1 MGGMALN
8 RVAGRLNLLA
18 KLRCQNKSSGRSSAS
33 SDAIDPCQARQ
44 VMLFSGLA
52 GLFLGLTCDWQIAV
66 ESAQAV
72 AGVVAY
78 PADNPFYMYHLKSW
92 TLLHQI
98 PAALLA
104 GGMSERWLSMALAGL
119 TGALSF
125 QAIALCAFVFCRNRF
140 LACVIPL
147 ACDVTNACRDFE
159 CIHQIRLLPEEH
171 WAIYGIL
178 GVAYVLFSWSLLAA
192 EFRRAC
198 AIMLGLGPAIHPTL
212 GAWGLLIA
220 APILAWRWRREPDR
234 LKAELAAFSAG
245 ALITAISLGVQ
256 LYLARNIS
264 SPDPELARQL
274 VTAFAQ
280 GWDNHRIAVSLVHP
294 ILAAVG
300 CTIAIGLV
308 WLYYGVDASGPEAI
322 LLRCLCTSAVA
333 GLALALS
340 THAQAW
346 LPFAYVMAM
355 PGRFIDIIAVAFP
368 AITVGIVARY
378 QSRLLLH
385 AVLTLT
391 LAYLLLKAIMMT
403 THRIYVPKAT
413 HVLPAVGL
421 ALLLAAEQLTGSVK
435 TLQGSRTF
443 WLLARVFA
451 AAGMGA
457 AALACRLDRETV
469 IAIAAVALAIVSL
482 SSFRTRWEMAEAHLA
497 HWHSAGLV
505 LQLIDVICLTA
516 IAAIVAG
523 LWLSVGLTAGGLF
536 LTRNEW
542 LPFLRRFGL
551 QSRSFSWS
559 ATALLAAAS
568 AVLTGGTFYYQIRTG
583 QSQLRRW
590 QNDPVFTALSQ
601 GQGLVLTGGRIPLVQ
616 LQSRRGVLLYGA
628 AINQITYVPASAPKT
643 NQILQQIYGEDLLRP
658 RPANWLA
665 CGGLLPE
672 SARELWADRSPE
684 EWRELGRRF
693 GFTDVVT
700 YASWSLKLPLV
711 ATGKR
716 YAVFHVPSEEPSPAR
731 TDEQCHSLA
740 RLPAKSDSISA
751 DTSLP
756 NVGE

>member
-18 KLRCQNKSSGRSSAS
+18 NLRCQNNSSSRSTAS
-33 SDAIDPCQARQ
+33 SNAIDPRQARQ

-52 GLFLGLTCDWQIAV
+52 GLFLGLTCEWQIAV
-66 ESAQAV
+66 ESAQAI

-92 TLLHQI
+92 TLLHQL

-104 GGMSERWLSMALAGL
+104 GGMNERWLSMSLAGL

-125 QAIALCAFVFCRNRF
+125 QAIALCTFVFCRNRF
-140 LACVIPL
+140 LACVMPL

-159 CIHQIRLLPEEH
+159 CIHQIRLLPEAH
-171 WAIYGIL
+171 WAIYGTL

-192 EFRRAC
+192 GFRRTC
-198 AIMLGLGPAIHPTL
+198 AILLGLGPAIHPTL
-212 GAWGLLIA
+212 GAWGLMIA
-220 APILAWRWRREPDR
+220 APIFAWSWRREPDR
-234 LKAELAAFSAG
+234 LGRELAAFSAG
-245 ALITAISLGVQ
+245 AVITGISLGVQ

-280 GWDNHRIAVSLVHP
+280 GWDNHRIAVSLLHP
-294 ILAAVG
+294 ILTAVG
-300 CTIAIGLV
+300 CAIAIGLV
-308 WLYYGVDASGPEAI
+308 WLYYGVDASSPEAV
-322 LLRCLCTSAVA
+322 LLRCLCTSALV
-333 GLALALS
+333 GLTLALS
-340 THAQAW
+340 THAQSW
-346 LPFAYVMAM
+346 LPFSYVMAM

-421 ALLLAAEQLTGSVK
+421 ALLLAAEQLTGSAK
-435 TLQGSRTF
+435 TLRGSRTF
-443 WLLARVFA
+443 WLLVRIFA
-451 AAGMGA
+451 TAGMGA
-457 AALACRLDRETV
+457 AALACRLDRSTV
-469 IAIAAVALAIVSL
+469 IAIAVVGFALVLL
-482 SSFRTRWEMAEAHLA
+482 SSSRIWWKIAEAYLA
-497 HWHSAGLV
+497 RWQPLEHA

-523 LWLSVGLTAGGLF
+523 LWLSAGLTAGGLF

-568 AVLTGGTFYYQIRTG
+568 AVLTGGAFYYQIRTG
-583 QSQLRRW
+583 HSQLRRW
-590 QNDPVFTALSQ
+590 QNDPVFTALSRH
-601 GQGLVLTGGRIPLVQ
+601 QGLVLTSGRIPLVQ

-628 AINQITYVPASAPKT
+628 AMNQITYVPASAPKI
-643 NQILQQIYGEDLLRP
+643 NEILQQIYGEDLLRP
-658 RPANWLA
+658 RPSHWVA

-672 SARELWADRSPE
+672 SARELWANRSPE
-684 EWRELGRRF
+684 EWQELSRRF

-700 YASWSLKLPLV
+700 YATWSLKLPLV

-716 YAVFHVPSEEPSPAR
+716 YAVFHVPREEPSPAG
-731 TDEQCHSLA
+731 TDEQRHSLA
-740 RLPAKSDSISA
+740 RLPSKSDSISA